1 MNKFSRFLFTILFI
15 IIGALFVF
23 ISCLNP
29 DISSEAAPW
38 MGILGFLCLLAGFIL
53 EILNREDD

>member
-1 MNKFSRFLFTILFI
+1 MNNFSRFLFTILFI

-29 DISSEAAPW
+29 DISSEAASW
-38 MGILGFLCLLAGFIL
+38 MGILGFLCLFAGFIL
-53 EILNREDD
+53 EIMNRED